1 MLFRRRRPDGRRR
14 RIRKLRLFAALL
26 VLGVLGSAAFTL
38 GLVSAIASEIP
49 QLDPARQADRE
60 LNGFIYANDGTSV
73 LAVLRGSES
82 RVLVESDEISDR
94 MKQAIVA
101 IEDRRFWD
109 HDGVDV
115 RGILRALVADIR
127 QQRVVEGGSTITQQY
142 VKNMY
147 VTNTRTIGRKVREAA
162 LAWQLERDP
171 DWPKERILTEYLNT
185 IYFGNGAYG
194 IQQAARAY
202 FGKGAHDLNLPE

>member
-73 LAVLRGSES
+73 LAPDDS
-82 RVLVESDEISDR
+82 RNVWKANYGFTL
-94 MKQAIVA
+94 
-101 IEDRRFWD
+101 
-109 HDGVDV
+109 G
-115 RGILRALVADIR
+115 
-127 QQRVVEGGSTITQQY
+127 
-142 VKNMY
+142 
-147 VTNTRTIGRKVREAA
+147 
-162 LAWQLERDP
+162 LAYQLFR
-171 DWPKERILTEYLNT
+171 
-185 IYFGNGAYG
+185 
-194 IQQAARAY
+194 
-202 FGKGAHDLNLPE
+202 